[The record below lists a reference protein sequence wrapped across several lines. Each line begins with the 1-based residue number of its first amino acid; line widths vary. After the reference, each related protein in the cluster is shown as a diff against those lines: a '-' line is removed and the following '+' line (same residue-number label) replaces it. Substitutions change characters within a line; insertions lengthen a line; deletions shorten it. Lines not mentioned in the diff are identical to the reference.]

1 VLIRHLILESRD
13 PAAQAAFWAD
23 LGVPTTRQP
32 DGTTTVAL
40 ARTTIAFAPADPP
53 PEPGYHFAINVPAG
67 RVADARTWIEPRVPL
82 LPFGD
87 GEVQI
92 RFEAI
97 AADAIYFLDPDGN
110 DVELIARDA
119 VAADASAPFGP
130 QHLLEVSEIGL
141 ATADVP
147 ATREAICQTLQA
159 PVFWGNRHGHGL
171 CAVGDDVGAI
181 LVSPIGRGW
190 IPIDLPARPL
200 PTTVVADAPAAGAVT
215 LAEGPYRIEGAPAA

>member
-13 PAAQAAFWAD
+13 PTAQATFWSE
-23 LGVPTTRQP
+23 LGLPVTRAP
-32 DGTTTVAL
+32 DGRTTLEL
-40 ARTTIAFAPADPP
+40 ARTQVTFVPADPP
-53 PEPGYHFAINVPAG
+53 PAPGYHFAINVPAG
-67 RVADARTWIEPRVPL
+67 RVGDARAWIEPKVPL

-119 VAADASAPFGP
+119 VTGDRSTPFGP
-130 QHLLEVSEIGL
+130 QHLLEVSEIGM
-141 ATADVP
+141 ASADVP
-147 ATREAICQTLQA
+147 ATCEAICTTLQA
-159 PVFWGNRHGHGL
+159 PVFWGNRHGQGL
-171 CAVGDDVGAI
+171 CAIGDDVGAI

-200 PTTVVADAPAAGAVT
+200 RTTVIADAPEAAAVT
-215 LAEGPYRIEGAPAA
+215 LAEGPYRIEGWPSA